1 MKREQPEAVS
11 SMEVNVFMALR
22 LRTMSLTRS
31 RHGKT
36 NSEGQR
42 RQVNKSW
49 MSGRSILSEKSI
61 ISAIAIQHKLKG
73 KYPCTADFLL
83 ILIGFSCCAY
93 VESTTTLRV
102 WSNPNQSNRS
112 SQPYSYTPPLWWVFS
127 EYRIFNHLIHPIMIT
142 GTDELHESVDLFG
155 RHFDF
160 IWNPFVE
167 VLQFSQ

>member
-112 SQPYSYTPPLWWVFS
+112 SQPYSYTPPYGECSLNIEFS
-127 EYRIFNHLIHPIMIT
+127 TI
-142 GTDELHESVDLFG
+142 
-155 RHFDF
+155 
-160 IWNPFVE
+160 
-167 VLQFSQ
+167 